1 VDLDASASSSVSGD
15 AERTEAY
22 YGVENVIDAETR
34 FFFNTKRRIDACMNY
49 TRPALAVRT
58 ESIKK
63 SYMDAKSRG
72 VKLRYLTEITKD
84 NIDCCKE
91 LMEIAYE
98 FRHLKG
104 IMSNFMLSESE
115 YIAPIVFTDEG
126 KIAPEIIYSNI
137 KSFVEQQQYIFDMLW
152 NNAETA
158 EQRIRELEEGVRA
171 DFIDTIRD
179 PYQVQRLVFDL
190 VRQAREEILV
200 IFSTANAFQRQIKS
214 GAVESLKEAANLGG
228 VKVRILTPFNE
239 VIKKLV
245 GEWKPKDTC
254 RGNNDDDSGSG
265 SIDGEYVDGLF
276 NIDKLKIRLIEPQ
289 LQTKVSILIVD
300 RKYSLSVELKDDTK
314 DTSYEA
320 MGLTSYSNSKSTV
333 LSYVSIFESLWAQLD
348 LYEQLKVS
356 NKQQEL
362 LIKRLQAHDIW
373 QKEFINT
380 AAHELRTPVQPILG
394 LADVLGSK
402 KGNIEQY
409 QDFISI
415 IGRNARR
422 LKFLTEDILDVSR
435 IDSKSLELRN
445 EMFDLVS
452 TINRLLDDYRKDR
465 EALSKECEIS
475 FECKFKNA
483 FVLGDRERIRQ
494 VVHNLLDN
502 ALKFTKHGSIT
513 ISLSERKTRNA
524 NEWNIVIK
532 DDGKGID
539 SEIMPRLF
547 TKFATKS
554 EHGIG
559 LGLYISKSIIEA
571 HGGKIWAENNPNG
584 KGATFSFSLPMT
596 N

>member
-1 VDLDASASSSVSGD
+1 
-15 AERTEAY
+15 
-22 YGVENVIDAETR
+22 
-34 FFFNTKRRIDACMNY
+34 
-49 TRPALAVRT
+49 
-58 ESIKK
+58 
-63 SYMDAKSRG
+63 MDAKSRG
-72 VKLRYLTEITKD
+72 VKIRYLTEITKD

-91 LMEIAYE
+91 LMEIVDE
-98 FRHLKG
+98 FKHLDG
-104 IMSNFMLSESE
+104 IMSNFMLSESD
-115 YIAPIVFTDEG
+115 YLAPIGFTDEG
-126 KIAPEIIYSNI
+126 KIASRIIYSNMN
-137 KSFVEQQQYIFDMLW
+137 SFVEQQQYFFYMLW

-239 VIKKLV
+239 RIKKLI
-245 GEWKPKDTC
+245 GDWKPKDTC
-254 RGNNDDDSGSG
+254 CGNNDDDSGSRR
-265 SIDGEYVDGLF
+265 SIDDDGLF
-276 NIDKLKIRLIEPQ
+276 NIDKLKIRLIKPQ

-320 MGLTSYSNSKSTV
+320 IGLATYSNSKSTV
-333 LSYVSIFESLWAQLD
+333 LSYVSIFESLWTQLD
-348 LYEQLKVS
+348 LYEQLKES

-362 LIKRLQAHDIW
+362 LIKRLQAQDIW
-373 QKEFINT
+373 QKEFINV

-394 LADVLGSK
+394 LTDILGSK

-409 QDFISI
+409 QEFISI
-415 IGRNARR
+415 ISRNARR
-422 LKFLTEDILDVSR
+422 LKLLTDDILDVSR
-435 IDSKSLELRN
+435 IDGNSLELRN
-445 EMFDLVS
+445 DVFDLVA
-452 TINRLLDDYRKDR
+452 TINSLLDDYRKNR
-465 EALSKECEIS
+465 KGLVNESELS
-475 FECKFKNA
+475 FECKLANA
-483 FVLGDRERIRQ
+483 FVFGDRQRIRQ
-494 VVHNLLDN
+494 VLHNLLNN
-502 ALKFTKHGSIT
+502 ALNFTKHGSIT
-513 ISLSERKTRNA
+513 ISLSERKTKNT
-524 NEWNIVIK
+524 NEWIIVIK
-532 DDGKGID
+532 DDGEGID
-539 SEIMPRLF
+539 SEIIPRLF

-559 LGLYISKSIIEA
+559 LGLYISRSIIEA
-571 HGGKIWAENNPNG
+571 HGGRIWGENNADG

>member
-1 VDLDASASSSVSGD
+1 MDLDASDSSSVSRD

-22 YGVENVIDAETR
+22 YGAEDVIDAETR
-34 FFFNTKRRIDACMNY
+34 FFLNAKRRIDACMNY

-63 SYMDAKSRG
+63 SFMDAKSRG
-72 VKLRYLTEITKD
+72 VRVRYLTEITMD
-84 NIDCCKE
+84 NIDWCKE
-91 LMEIAYE
+91 LMEIVDE

-104 IMSNFMLSESE
+104 IMTNFMLSESE
-115 YIAPIVFTDEG
+115 YLAPIVFTDEG

-137 KSFVEQQQYIFDMLW
+137 KSFVEQQQYFFDMLW
-152 NNAETA
+152 NNAQTV
-158 EQRIRELEEGVRA
+158 QQKIRELEGEIEV
-171 DFIDTIRD
+171 DFIETIRD
-179 PYQVQRLVFDL
+179 PYKVQRLGFDL

-200 IFSTANAFQRQIKS
+200 IFSTVNAFQRQVRS
-214 GAVESLKEAANLGG
+214 GGLESLKEAVYLRG
-228 VKVRILTPFNE
+228 VKARILTPFNE
-239 VIKKLV
+239 KINQLIA
-245 GEWKPKDTC
+245 EWKPIVSSC
-254 RGNNDDDSGSG
+254 GSKY
-265 SIDGEYVDGLF
+265 DGGAGKTVDRLF
-276 NIDKLKIRLIEPQ
+276 DIDKLKIRSIEPQ

-300 RKYSLSVELKDDTK
+300 RRYSLSVELKDDTK
-314 DTSYEA
+314 ENSYEA

-333 LSYVSIFESLWAQLD
+333 LSYVSIFESLWTQLD
-348 LYEQLKVS
+348 LYEQLKES
-356 NKQQEL
+356 SKQQEL
-362 LIKRLQAHDIW
+362 LIKRLKVHDTL
-373 QKEFINT
+373 QKEFINV
-380 AAHELRTPVQPILG
+380 AAHELRTPVQPILS
-394 LADVLGSK
+394 LADLLSSE

-422 LKFLTEDILDVSR
+422 LKHLTEDILDVSR
-435 IDSKSLELRN
+435 IDGNSLELRN
-445 EMFDLVS
+445 SMFDLVA
-452 TINRLLDDYRKDR
+452 TINGLLDDYRTDR
-465 EALSKECEIS
+465 GGLARRCEIL

-483 FVLGDRERIRQ
+483 LVFGDRQRIRQ

-524 NEWNIVIK
+524 NEWNITIK
-532 DDGKGID
+532 DDGEGID

-571 HGGKIWAENNPNG
+571 HDGKIWAENNANG
-584 KGATFSFSLPMT
+584 KGATFSFSF
-596 N
+596 